1 MAREYTVGGS
11 NITVAGAT
19 TLISIRPSTTLA
31 LEILRM
37 WVAFSGNATSA
48 QTRIRVEMQ
57 SGTAPTLT
65 GATPQKLKQGDPTSG
80 IVSGTTGAAG
90 TTGINASVEAGTK
103 AAIWDDAFNHL
114 NGWLWVPTPR
124 ETLILPA
131 GGSALGLFFPAAP
144 GTLTGWSFGL
154 NFAELG

>member
-1 MAREYTVGGS
+1 MAREYTVGAS

-19 TLISIRPSTTLA
+19 TLVYIRPSTTMA
-31 LEILRM
+31 LEVIRM
-37 WVAFSGNATSA
+37 WVSFSANATSA
-48 QTRIRVEMQ
+48 QQRVRVEIQ

-65 GATPQKLKQGDPTSG
+65 GATPAKLKQADPVSA

-90 TTGINASVEAGTK
+90 TCGINASAESGTK

-114 NGWLWVPTPR
+114 NGWLWVATPR
-124 ETLILPA
+124 ETIILPA
-131 GGSALGLFFPAAP
+131 GGSALGIFFPAAP
-144 GTLTGWSFGL
+144 ATTSGWTAGL